1 MLYYV
6 MAKKPS
12 TCLFCV
18 FYELQK
24 DFVKVMLAINSFLYE
39 ILEIHSHAQ
48 GGFIMSRIQGD
59 R

>member
-6 MAKKPS
+6 MAEKTKHMS
-12 TCLFCV
+12 LV

-24 DFVKVMLAINSFLYE
+24 DFVKVMLAINSFFCVT
-39 ILEIHSHAQ
+39 LEIHSHPQ
-48 GGFIMSRIQGD
+48 EGFITSRIQGN